1 MRTISNFI
9 SCLSFIS
16 YLTCGIA
23 RDLTNENDAEI
34 FEVNIF
40 PTFDQVEVENVKAL
54 KSKPNIIQ
62 KLEFLP
68 KVGNF
73 PTFEKDMPEPH
84 DINGIN
90 NNIFKELTIF
100 F

>member
-16 YLTCGIA
+16 YFHCGIT
-23 RDLTNENDAEI
+23 RDLTSDNDAEI

-40 PTFDQVEVENVKAL
+40 PAFDQVEVENVKEL

-62 KLEFLP
+62 KLEYLP

-73 PTFEKDMPEPH
+73 PTYEKDMPEPH
-84 DINGIN
+84 DTNGMN
-90 NNIFKELTIF
+90 NHIFKELTQCF
-100 F
+100 